1 MVLGTQNSVL
11 GKVIKSTMV
20 KYGNKAGIF
29 YKFRNHL
36 NNIHM
41 KKLIYMALFLTTIII
56 AGCQRNYY
64 SGTGKGSN
72 CGCPSKKGMVG
83 Y

>member
-1 MVLGTQNSVL
+1 
-11 GKVIKSTMV
+11 
-20 KYGNKAGIF
+20 
-29 YKFRNHL
+29 
-36 NNIHM
+36 M
-41 KKLIYMALFLTTIII
+41 KKASYMALFLTATIFLT
-56 AGCQRNYY
+56 ACQRNYY

>member
-1 MVLGTQNSVL
+1 
-11 GKVIKSTMV
+11 
-20 KYGNKAGIF
+20 
-29 YKFRNHL
+29 
-36 NNIHM
+36 
-41 KKLIYMALFLTTIII
+41 MALFLTMVLLA
-56 AGCQRNYY
+56 AGCQKNYY